1 MTALLAER
9 ADAPQGGRC
18 IGRAGGDMELLF
30 RADDKIAIG
39 QDGLQTGADLGRLD
53 ESLLA
58 GVVSRKTP

>member
-1 MTALLAER
+1 
-9 ADAPQGGRC
+9 
-18 IGRAGGDMELLF
+18 MELFF